1 MSIFENWADKISRL
15 TKSLQASRYRLK
27 WRVSTTPLKYSLS
40 RGVEPCIWCAIEAL
54 VTNRVQTFRGYVLL
68 YGNAWEV
75 PWTWI
80 SYALR
85 LSRNCLPWPM
95 LRRCASCTRAFRW
108 TCTVICHVA
117 GEYFDHGG
125 LLALDS
131 TRILATGQRTI
142 NGFLSLKQLCKYYS
156 KHVGYACY

>member
-1 MSIFENWADKISRL
+1 MSIFENWVDKISRL

-54 VTNRVQTFRGYVLL
+54 ITTRLQTFRGYVLL

-85 LSRNCLPWPM
+85 LSRNRLPCQCFGAA
-95 LRRCASCTRAFRW
+95 LRVLELSDGPAPWFVTWRANTLTTVGCWLW
-108 TCTVICHVA
+108 T
-117 GEYFDHGG
+117 
-125 LLALDS
+125 S

-142 NGFLSLKQLCKYYS
+142 NGCLSLKQLCKYYS